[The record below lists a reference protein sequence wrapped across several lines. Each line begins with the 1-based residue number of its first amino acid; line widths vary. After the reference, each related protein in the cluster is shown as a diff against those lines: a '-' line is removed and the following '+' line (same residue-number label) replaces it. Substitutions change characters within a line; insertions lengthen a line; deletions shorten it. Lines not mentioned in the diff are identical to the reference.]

1 MHLEEGR
8 MKEGHAGREGATADE
23 KGGRAGRMYLRFG
36 AMIATSTVVMYLL
49 TYLNVFDVAHIHF
62 SEERLYMALT
72 MGGAMGVVMMAW
84 MWGMYAN
91 RRWNIAIIAGSV
103 LLAIVATF
111 LSQSQILVGD
121 GNYMRGMI
129 PHHSIAI
136 LTSERA
142 GIRDVRVRHLADEI
156 IEAQRREI
164 AEMEWLLQDI
174 AENGNATTAGEA
186 AERPVPSF
194 PASP

>member
-1 MHLEEGR
+1 MSDPHG
-8 MKEGHAGREGATADE
+8 KDPAHDGS
-23 KGGRAGRMYLRFG
+23 KPGGGDDMRRMYLRFG
-36 AMIATSTVVMYLL
+36 AMIATSTFVMYLL

-62 SEERLYMALT
+62 SEERVYMALT

-91 RRWNIAIIAGSV
+91 RRWNIGVMAASV
-103 LLAIVATF
+103 ALAVVATF
-111 LSQSQILVGD
+111 LSQSQILVAD

-142 GIRDVRVRHLADEI
+142 GIRDVRVRELADEI

-164 AEMEWLLQDI
+164 AEMEWLLADI
-174 AENGNATTAGEA
+174 AENGEATTADAA

-194 PASP
+194 EASP